1 MIRTLIVEDEIL
13 ARLGLHQLVDWNAL
27 GFELLEDAKTGKE
40 AIDTIKLQHPQVILL
55 DLNIPE
61 MDGIQI
67 QKYIQEHH
75 LRCYTIVVSCNDEF
89 ATVKDVM
96 RYGAY
101 DFLRKLNLT
110 PEALTSVLL
119 RCKKEIEKPELQDE
133 SIRYNPP
140 GHSAYEAL
148 FTSKNKS
155 EIFLR
160 GYECL
165 ACIVPRY
172 GGLPFW
178 ETFDLF
184 ASWLEQ
190 QKVDCF
196 LITKGEKGIYLLL
209 HKTAQTTFYQKLYQ
223 AISEFSKAT
232 VHIVVYEASI
242 ASLETLS
249 NAFAVVDCAYVY
261 AYYDLED
268 HIFFVSEKQKFH
280 TGGYPGFQEDL
291 QQIRQALSSFS
302 RGTARQ
308 AIQTI
313 FRKLRTSDMLA
324 ENVLKRIHRCID
336 SVNVYAT

>member
-119 RCKKEIEKPELQDE
+119 RCKNYRMKA
-133 SIRYNPP
+133 
-140 GHSAYEAL
+140 SA
-148 FTSKNKS
+148 T
-155 EIFLR
+155 IHP
-160 GYECL
+160 
-165 ACIVPRY
+165 V
-172 GGLPFW
+172 
-178 ETFDLF
+178 
-184 ASWLEQ
+184 
-190 QKVDCF
+190 
-196 LITKGEKGIYLLL
+196 
-209 HKTAQTTFYQKLYQ
+209 
-223 AISEFSKAT
+223 T
-232 VHIVVYEASI
+232 VHMKLSLPPKIKVKSSCGAMNAWHASCR
-242 ASLETLS
+242 AM
-249 NAFAVVDCAYVY
+249 ADCR
-261 AYYDLED
+261 
-268 HIFFVSEKQKFH
+268 FGKRS
-280 TGGYPGFQEDL
+280 TC
-291 QQIRQALSSFS
+291 
-302 RGTARQ
+302 
-308 AIQTI
+308 
-313 FRKLRTSDMLA
+313 LRA
-324 ENVLKRIHRCID
+324 G
-336 SVNVYAT
+336 

>member
-209 HKTAQTTFYQKLYQ
+209 HKTAQSTFYQNFIKRYQ
-223 AISEFSKAT
+223 NLA
-232 VHIVVYEASI
+232 
-242 ASLETLS
+242 
-249 NAFAVVDCAYVY
+249 
-261 AYYDLED
+261 
-268 HIFFVSEKQKFH
+268 KQR
-280 TGGYPGFQEDL
+280 Y
-291 QQIRQALSSFS
+291 
-302 RGTARQ
+302 
-308 AIQTI
+308 
-313 FRKLRTSDMLA
+313 TSWFM
-324 ENVLKRIHRCID
+324 KRR
-336 SVNVYAT
+336 

>member
-1 MIRTLIVEDEIL
+1 MLKP
-13 ARLGLHQLVDWNAL
+13 
-27 GFELLEDAKTGKE
+27 AK
-40 AIDTIKLQHPQVILL
+40 KLQHPQVILL

-160 GYECL
+160 GYGMHRAALWRIAVLGNVRLVCEL
-165 ACIVPRY
+165 ARAAES
-172 GGLPFW
+172 GL
-178 ETFDLF
+178 
-184 ASWLEQ
+184 
-190 QKVDCF
+190 
-196 LITKGEKGIYLLL
+196 
-209 HKTAQTTFYQKLYQ
+209 
-223 AISEFSKAT
+223 
-232 VHIVVYEASI
+232 
-242 ASLETLS
+242 LS
-249 NAFAVVDCAYVY
+249 N
-261 AYYDLED
+261 
-268 HIFFVSEKQKFH
+268 H
-280 TGGYPGFQEDL
+280 
-291 QQIRQALSSFS
+291 
-302 RGTARQ
+302 
-308 AIQTI
+308 
-313 FRKLRTSDMLA
+313 
-324 ENVLKRIHRCID
+324 KR
-336 SVNVYAT
+336 